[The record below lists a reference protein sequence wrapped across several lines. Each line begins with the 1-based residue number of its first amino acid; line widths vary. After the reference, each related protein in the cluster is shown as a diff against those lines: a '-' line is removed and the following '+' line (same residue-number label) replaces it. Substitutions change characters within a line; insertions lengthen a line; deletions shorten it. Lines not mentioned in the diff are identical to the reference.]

1 MARIDRS
8 EYPAIAQFVA
18 DGMNVPEIAAQ
29 FECTPANIYL
39 IVTKIRNGEAG
50 AAAAKLLAKA
60 PAKRARHSTRKTV
73 VQGSPSAPLARGAG
87 AIEEGSP
94 ATSDRREPSFEPLAR
109 AQALPQEDQS
119 KRSRRGVA
127 AADFAELELGLVP
140 PEPTSQPSCK
150 PDELPVTTTSPPS
163 AAEVVMSEPVPT
175 LSLDPAPSPD
185 VRPRGARTRNFEE
198 ATLAKVTGRPS
209 GPSPL
214 VAPVDRGGRERN
226 GRSNGAP
233 KRGIGLIMRTSNGDE
248 AVHPFRSLEDL
259 LSAVK
264 PLLRT
269 ASKSPEPIWFS
280 IQGLDL
286 SELSLE

>member
-18 DGMNVPEIAAQ
+18 DGMNVSEIAAQ

-39 IVTKIRNGEAG
+39 IVSKIRNGQAG
-50 AAAAKLLAKA
+50 AVAAKLLANT
-60 PAKRARHSTRKTV
+60 PAKGARPATRKAA
-73 VQGSPSAPLARGAG
+73 VQGGLRAPRAG
-87 AIEEGSP
+87 VVAATEEGAS
-94 ATSDRREPSFEPLAR
+94 ATSDTPEPSPEPLAR
-109 AQALPQEDQS
+109 PPALPQEDQS
-119 KRSRRGVA
+119 KRKPRGVA
-127 AADFAELELGLVP
+127 TVNYAELELGPIPSEP
-140 PEPTSQPSCK
+140 PRQPSRR
-150 PDELPVTTTSPPS
+150 PNELPATTASPPG
-163 AAEVVMSEPVPT
+163 AAEAAMSEPVLALSFGPT
-175 LSLDPAPSPD
+175 PRPD
-185 VRPRGARTRNFEE
+185 AKPRGAKTRNTEE

-209 GPSPL
+209 ELAPFA
-214 VAPVDRGGRERN
+214 APVDRGGRERN

-248 AVHPFRSLEDL
+248 AVHPFRSIEDL

-280 IQGLDL
+280 IQGLDF
-286 SELSLE
+286 SELSFE

>member
-18 DGMNVPEIAAQ
+18 DGMNVPKIAAQ

-39 IVTKIRNGEAG
+39 IVSKIRNGEAG

-60 PAKRARHSTRKTV
+60 PAKGPRPPTLKAA
-73 VQGSPSAPLARGAG
+73 VQGSPRAPAAA
-87 AIEEGSP
+87 AIEEGAP
-94 ATSDRREPSFEPLAR
+94 AASDCPEPSPEPVASTP
-109 AQALPQEDQS
+109 ALPQEDQS
-119 KRSRRGVA
+119 KCKRRGVA
-127 AADFAELELGLVP
+127 TTDCAELELGLVP
-140 PEPTSQPSCK
+140 SEPPSQPSRK
-150 PDELPVTTTSPPS
+150 PDELPGTTASPS
-163 AAEVVMSEPVPT
+163 RAAEEVMSEPV
-175 LSLDPAPSPD
+175 LALSPD
-185 VRPRGARTRNFEE
+185 LTPSLAVRPPGAKTRNFED
-198 ATLAKVTGRPS
+198 ATLAKIARRPS
-209 GPSPL
+209 EPSPL
-214 VAPVDRGGRERN
+214 AAPVDRGGRERN

-248 AVHPFRSLEDL
+248 AVHPFRSIEDL

-286 SELSLE
+286 SELSFE

>member
-39 IVTKIRNGEAG
+39 IVSKIRNGEAG
-50 AAAAKLLAKA
+50 AAAAKLLANA
-60 PAKRARHSTRKTV
+60 PAEGARLATRKAD
-73 VQGSPSAPLARGAG
+73 VQGGPRAPLAV
-87 AIEEGSP
+87 IEEGAP
-94 ATSDRREPSFEPLAR
+94 ATRDPPEPSPEPLAR
-109 AQALPQEDQS
+109 NPALPQEDQS
-119 KRSRRGVA
+119 KRQRRGVA
-127 AADFAELELGLVP
+127 TADCAELELGPVP
-140 PEPTSQPSCK
+140 SEPPRQPSGK
-150 PDELPVTTTSPPS
+150 PDQLPATAASPPS
-163 AAEVVMSEPVPT
+163 AAEAGLPEPVLA
-175 LSLDPAPSPD
+175 LSPGLPPGPD
-185 VRPRGARTRNFEE
+185 VRLRGAKTRNTEE

-209 GPSPL
+209 EPTPL
-214 VAPVDRGGRERN
+214 AAPVDRAGRERN

-248 AVHPFRSLEDL
+248 AVHPFRSIEDL

-286 SELSLE
+286 SELSFE